1 MENEGYSHP
10 RSLRYP
16 RRDTRSEVATSAAPQ
31 TVPFRL
37 HQPGEWTDACIPLL
51 AMVWGKVG

>member
-10 RSLRYP
+10 KTLRYP
-16 RRDTRSEVATSAAPQ
+16 RKDTQSEVPTAAAPQ

-37 HQPGEWTDACIPLL
+37 HQPGEWTDSCIPLL
-51 AMVWGKVG
+51 AMV